1 MKKAEAKSLT
11 REENEQVEML
21 LQQWIDLKAN
31 LEILKETELGLRLN
45 IVKLVFG
52 DIDTNPDIKGTLTHN
67 FKDGSNIK
75 TEAKFNVKVDAE
87 ALSFSREELITNELI
102 PIDLIFNYKPSLSTA
117 NYEKLTDSQ
126 KVKLSELLSF
136 ERATPSLKYNP
147 PKEIKNNQE
156 A

>member
-1 MKKAEAKSLT
+1 MEKPTLKKTLT
-11 REENEQVEML
+11 QQESEQVEML

-31 LEILKETELGLRLN
+31 LDTLKETELALRLN
-45 IVKLVFG
+45 IVKLTFG
-52 DIDTNPDIKGTLTHN
+52 DFETNPDIKGTLTYN

-75 TEAKFNVKVDAE
+75 SEAKFNVKVDAE

-102 PIDLIFNYKPSLSTA
+102 PIDLIFNYKPSLSTS

-147 PKEIKNNQE
+147 PKEKANQ
-156 A
+156 